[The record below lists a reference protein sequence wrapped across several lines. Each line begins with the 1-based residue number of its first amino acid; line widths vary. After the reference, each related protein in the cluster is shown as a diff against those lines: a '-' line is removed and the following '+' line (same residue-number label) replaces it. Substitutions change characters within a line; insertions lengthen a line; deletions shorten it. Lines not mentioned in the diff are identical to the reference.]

1 MTESEMYRR
10 QAADKLRIAD
20 LLDQNKKLK
29 HHLAENNRPQEESP
43 TVSYNFFGILMA
55 LGIFGGGAYYYL
67 FEVGF

>member
-10 QAADKLRIAD
+10 QAADKMRIAD

-29 HHLAENNRPQEESP
+29 HRISQNNQPQEEP
-43 TVSYNFFGILMA
+43 TVTYNFFGILVFIG
-55 LGIFGGGAYYYL
+55 LLGGGAYYYL

>member
-29 HHLAENNRPQEESP
+29 QHLAHHNQPDEEP
-43 TVSYNFFGILMA
+43 TVTYNFFGILVA
-55 LGIFGGGAYYYL
+55 LGLLGGGAYYYL
-67 FEVGF
+67 FEIGF

>member
-29 HHLAENNRPQEESP
+29 QHLAHHNQPDEEP
-43 TVSYNFFGILMA
+43 TVTYNFFGILVA
-55 LGIFGGGAYYYL
+55 LGLLGGCAYYYL
-67 FEVGF
+67 FEIGF

>member
-1 MTESEMYRR
+1 MNESEIYRL

-29 HHLAENNRPQEESP
+29 QHLAENNRPQEEP
-43 TVSYNFFGILMA
+43 TVTYNFFGILVFIG
-55 LGIFGGGAYYYL
+55 LLGGGAYYYL